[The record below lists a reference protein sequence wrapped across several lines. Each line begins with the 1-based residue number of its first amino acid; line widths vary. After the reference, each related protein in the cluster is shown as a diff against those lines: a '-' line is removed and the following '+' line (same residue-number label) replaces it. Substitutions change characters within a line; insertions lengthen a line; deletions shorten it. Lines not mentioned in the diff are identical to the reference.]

1 MAEYSYEQLKKKKVD
16 DLRAIAKGLEHE
28 AVQGHTQMRK
38 DELLAALCTALGI
51 ESHGQK
57 RATGIDKKAVKS
69 RIRELKAERDAA
81 IAAKDKAKLHR
92 VRRRIHRL
100 RHRLRRAAV

>member
-16 DLRAIAKGLEHE
+16 DLRAIAKELEHE
-28 AVQGHTQMRK
+28 AVKGYTQLRK

-51 ESHGQK
+51 EAHGHR
-57 RATGIDKKAVKS
+57 RATGIDKKAVKG

-81 IAAKDKAKLHR
+81 IAAKDSEKLHR

-100 RHRLRRAAV
+100 RHKLRRAAV